1 MMKKT
6 IFGYWLLV
14 NGYWLLVIGFWL
26 FAIGCQAQKVQ
37 RVMIPGKGNIDVEQL
52 NKRVDLN
59 QDISRLNLT
68 ELRVLRNS
76 FFAREGYPFRDAF
89 LRGVFQCTSWYDSLM
104 EKRWSKVEDL
114 MEYKE
119 NEDYRDTYYKA
130 DAKVPIKTTKTEQ
143 AFINMLLA
151 REKELKKQN
160 FIPSQSGYRINMDN
174 VVNAMQL
181 TEYPAPLKDKLG
193 RNGFAIV
200 PAKHDQLFHVYES
213 NDYTSFPNFVTTD
226 LYLQLYHLY
235 FDCLLRDVEQQKLHD
250 VVQKLCERGQQLTA
264 NGQLPK
270 ANGQWL
276 KTYFD
281 VGHALITG
289 QKGADGTV
297 AEEVRNSTTYN
308 ATTSEFLGYTDIS
321 FQYPLFRPRG
331 HYTRND
337 TLKQYFHAMMWLQTV
352 PFATDVPSQLQN
364 AIILAEMVGSD
375 AQMRQL
381 YQQLFEPM
389 TWLFGTPDNIT
400 IMQVYD
406 LMKGRKANELLK
418 DKKALSQLRSEI
430 ESLAQKQTRI
440 KPKFQFSSPYKIN
453 LLPQRYM
460 PDGEVLQEMVDYD
473 SQVTKRAL
481 PKGLDV
487 MASMGV
493 ASAERILIDELKE
506 AQKWDGFFPALTRMK
521 QRMKEIDWQQTISTR
536 WMDALKTLNNTD
548 NGYPY
553 FMLTPEWQ
561 KKDLNAALASWAELK
576 HDAILYAKQPFGA
589 ECGGAGP
596 PEPVVTGYVEPN
608 VQFWRKAISLLN
620 ATADVLERYHL
631 TTEKGKRATE
641 RLREEAE
648 FLLQV
653 SQKELAG
660 KKLDEA
666 EYDALKHIGA
676 TFENISLDLVRDEEQ
691 YLMGWNDVEGT
702 DRKVALIAD
711 VYTANSLN
719 NPEKCVMYVAV
730 GLADEIYCIVEVDG
744 YLWLMRGAVLSYRE
758 TRRGLD
764 ILRLTDEEWQK
775 NLETYPDEGRPTW
788 MQDIIVPL
796 KPAEAP
802 KANERFFYST
812 GC

>member
-6 IFGYWLLV
+6 ILAMSFWLL
-14 NGYWLLVIGFWL
+14 
-26 FAIGCQAQKVQ
+26 AMGCQAQQAQ

-52 NKRVDLN
+52 NKRINLN
-59 QDISRLNLT
+59 QDISQLSIT

-76 FFAREGYPFRDAF
+76 FFAREGYPFRDGF
-89 LRGVFQCTSWYDSLM
+89 LRGVFQCTSWYDSLIW
-104 EKRWSKVEDL
+104 KRWEKVEDL
-114 MEYKE
+114 INYND
-119 NEDYRDTYYKA
+119 NEDYRDNYYKA
-130 DAKVPIKTTKTEQ
+130 DAKVPIKTTKAEQ
-143 AFINMLLA
+143 TFINMLLA

-160 FIPSQSGYRINMDN
+160 FTPSQSGYRVNMDN
-174 VVNAMQL
+174 VVNNMQL
-181 TEYPAPLKDKLG
+181 KEYPAPLKDKLG

-200 PAKHDQLFHVYES
+200 PAQHDQLFQVYES
-213 NDYTSFPNFVTTD
+213 NDYTNFPNFVTTD
-226 LYLQLYHLY
+226 LFLQIYHLY

-250 VVQKLCERGQQLTA
+250 VVLRLCQRGQQLSA
-264 NGQLPK
+264 NN
-270 ANGQWL
+270 AWL

-281 VGHALITG
+281 VGYALISG
-289 QKGADGTV
+289 QMGAEGTV
-297 AEEVRNSTTYN
+297 AEEVKKSTAYK
-308 ATTSEFLGYTDIS
+308 ADMSEYLGYKEIP
-321 FQYPLFRPRG
+321 FPYQLFRPRG

-337 TLKQYFHAMMWLQTV
+337 TLKTYFHAMMWLQTV
-352 PFATDVPSQLQN
+352 PFGTDVPSQLQN
-364 AIILAEMVGSD
+364 AIILADLVGSD

-406 LMKGRKANELLK
+406 LMNACHTPTFRWEKGRKASQLLK
-418 DKKALSQLRSEI
+418 DKKAMAQLRSEI
-430 ESLAQKQTRI
+430 ESLAQQQTRI
-440 KPKFQFSSPYKIN
+440 KPKFEFTSPYKIN

-473 SQVTKRAL
+473 SHPTKRAL

-493 ASAERILIDELKE
+493 ASAERILLDELKE
-506 AQKWDGFFPALTRMK
+506 AQQWDGFVAALTKMK
-521 QRMKEIDWQQTISTR
+521 QRMKEIDWQQTISNR
-536 WMDALKTLNNTD
+536 WMDAVKTLHETSD
-548 NGYPY
+548 GYPY

-589 ECGGAGP
+589 ECGGGGP

-608 VQFWRKAISLLN
+608 VKFWQKAISLLD
-620 ATADVLERYHL
+620 ATADVLERHHL
-631 TTEKGKRATE
+631 TTEKGKRATQ
-641 RLREEAE
+641 RLREEAQ
-648 FLLQV
+648 FLLRV
-653 SQKELAG
+653 SQEELAG

-666 EYDALKHIGA
+666 DYDALKHIGA

-711 VYTANSLN
+711 VYTANALN
-719 NPEKCVMYVAV
+719 NPEKSVMYVGV

-758 TRRGLD
+758 TRRALD

-775 NLETYPDEGRPTW
+775 NLETYPDEGRPSW

-802 KANERFFYST
+802 KANERYFYST

>member
-1 MMKKT
+1 MT
-6 IFGYWLLV
+6 LT
-14 NGYWLLVIGFWL
+14 
-26 FAIGCQAQKVQ
+26 ATAQTKQ
-37 RVMIPGKGNIDVEQL
+37 RVMIPGKGNVNVEQL
-52 NKRVDLN
+52 NKHVDLN
-59 QDISRLNLT
+59 QDISRLNIT

-76 FFAREGYPFRDAF
+76 FYAREGYPFRDAF
-89 LRGVFQCTSWYDSLM
+89 LRGVFQSTSWYDSLQW
-104 EKRWSKVEDL
+104 KRWEKVEDL
-114 MEYKE
+114 INY
-119 NEDYRDTYYKA
+119 NESGDYRNNYYKA
-130 DAKVPIKTTKTEQ
+130 DAKVPMKTTKAEQ
-143 AFINMLLA
+143 AFINKLLA

-160 FIPSQSGYRINMDN
+160 FVPSQSGYRVNMDN
-174 VVNAMQL
+174 VVNNMQL
-181 TEYPAPLKDKLG
+181 KEYPAPLKDKLG

-200 PAKHDQLFHVYES
+200 PARHDQLFQLYES
-213 NDYTSFPNFVTTD
+213 NDYTNFPNFVTTD

-235 FDCLLRDVEQQKLHD
+235 FDCLLRDIEQQRLHD
-250 VVQKLCERGQQLTA
+250 VVLKLCQRGQQLTA
-264 NGQLPK
+264 TNN
-270 ANGQWL
+270 AWL

-281 VGHALITG
+281 VGYALITG
-289 QKGADGTV
+289 QKGAVGTV
-297 AEEVRNSTTYN
+297 AEEVKKSTTYE
-308 ATTSEFLGYTDIS
+308 ADMSEFLGCKEIP

-337 TLKQYFHAMMWLQTV
+337 TLKTYFHAMMWLQTV
-352 PFATDVPSQLQN
+352 PFGTDVPSQLQN
-364 AIILAEMVGSD
+364 AIILADLVGRD
-375 AQMRQL
+375 AQMQQL

-406 LMKGRKANELLK
+406 LMKGRKASELLK
-418 DKKALSQLRSEI
+418 DKKTMDQLRREI

-473 SQVTKRAL
+473 NRPTKRAM

-493 ASAERILIDELKE
+493 ASAERILLDELKE
-506 AQKWDGFFPALTRMK
+506 AQQWDGFVAALSKMK
-521 QRMKEIDWQQTISTR
+521 QRMKEIDWQQTISNR
-536 WMDALKTLNNTD
+536 WMDAVKTLHEICD
-548 NGYPY
+548 GYPY

-589 ECGGAGP
+589 ECGGGGP

-608 VQFWRKAISLLN
+608 VKFWRKAISLLD
-620 ATADVLERYHL
+620 ATADVLERHHL
-631 TTEKGKRATE
+631 TTEKGKRATQ
-641 RLREEAE
+641 RLREEAQ
-648 FLLQV
+648 FLLRV
-653 SQKELAG
+653 SQEELAG

-666 EYDALKHIGA
+666 DYDVLKHIGA

-719 NPEKCVMYVAV
+719 NPEKSVMYVAV
-730 GLADEIYCIVEVDG
+730 GLADEIYCVVEVDG

-758 TRRGLD
+758 TRRALD

-775 NLETYPDEGRPTW
+775 NLETYPDEGRPSW
-788 MQDIIVPL
+788 MQDIMVPL
-796 KPAEAP
+796 KPLEVP
-802 KANERFFYST
+802 KPDESYFYST

>member
-1 MMKKT
+1 MALT
-6 IFGYWLLV
+6 
-14 NGYWLLVIGFWL
+14 
-26 FAIGCQAQKVQ
+26 ATAQTKQ
-37 RVMIPGKGNIDVEQL
+37 RVMIPGKGNVNVEQL

-59 QDISRLNLT
+59 QDISRLSIT

-76 FFAREGYPFRDAF
+76 FYAREGYPFRDAF
-89 LRGVFQCTSWYDSLM
+89 LRGVFQCTSWYDSLLW
-104 EKRWSKVEDL
+104 KRWEKVEDL
-114 MEYKE
+114 INYNES
-119 NEDYRDTYYKA
+119 EDYRNNYYKA
-130 DAKVPIKTTKTEQ
+130 DAKVSMKTTKAEQ
-143 AFINMLLA
+143 AFINKLLA

-160 FIPSQSGYRINMDN
+160 FVPSQSGYRVNMDN
-174 VVNAMQL
+174 VVNNMQL
-181 TEYPAPLKDKLG
+181 KEYPAPLKDKLG

-200 PAKHDQLFHVYES
+200 PARHDQLFQLYES
-213 NDYTSFPNFVTTD
+213 NDYTNFPNFVTTD

-235 FDCLLRDVEQQKLHD
+235 FDCLLRDIEQQRLHD
-250 VVQKLCERGQQLTA
+250 VVLKLCQRGQQLTA
-264 NGQLPK
+264 NS
-270 ANGQWL
+270 QWL

-281 VGHALITG
+281 VGYALITG
-289 QKGADGTV
+289 QKGAAGTV
-297 AEEVRNSTTYN
+297 AEEVKKSTTYE
-308 ATTSEFLGYTDIS
+308 ADMSEFLGCKEIP

-337 TLKQYFHAMMWLQTV
+337 TLKTYFHAMMWLQTV
-352 PFATDVPSQLQN
+352 PFGTDVPSQLQN
-364 AIILAEMVGSD
+364 AIILADLVGSD
-375 AQMRQL
+375 AQMQQL

-389 TWLFGTPDNIT
+389 TWLFGMPDNIT

-406 LMKGRKANELLK
+406 LMKGRKATELLK
-418 DKKALSQLRSEI
+418 DKKAMDQLRGEI

-473 SQVTKRAL
+473 SRPTKRAM

-493 ASAERILIDELKE
+493 ASAERILLDELKE
-506 AQKWDGFFPALTRMK
+506 AQQWDGFVAALSKMK
-521 QRMKEIDWQQTISTR
+521 QRMKEIDWQQTISNR
-536 WMDALKTLNNTD
+536 WMDAVKTLHETSD
-548 NGYPY
+548 GYPY

-589 ECGGAGP
+589 ECGGGGP

-608 VQFWRKAISLLN
+608 VKFWRKAISLLD
-620 ATADVLERYHL
+620 ATADVLERHHL
-631 TTEKGKRATE
+631 TTDKGKRATQ
-641 RLREEAE
+641 RLREEAQ
-648 FLLQV
+648 FLLRV
-653 SQKELAG
+653 SQEELAG

-666 EYDALKHIGA
+666 DYDALKHIGA

-719 NPEKCVMYVAV
+719 NPEKSVMYVAV
-730 GLADEIYCIVEVDG
+730 GFADEIYCVVEVDG

-758 TRRGLD
+758 TRRALD

-775 NLETYPDEGRPTW
+775 NLETYPDEGRPSW
-788 MQDIIVPL
+788 MQDIMVPL
-796 KPAEAP
+796 KPLEVP
-802 KANERFFYST
+802 KPDESYFYST

>member
-1 MMKKT
+1 MLCLIALT
-6 IFGYWLLV
+6 
-14 NGYWLLVIGFWL
+14 
-26 FAIGCQAQKVQ
+26 ATAQTKQ

-52 NKRVDLN
+52 NKRIDLS
-59 QDISRLNLT
+59 QDVSRLSIP
-68 ELRVLRNS
+68 ELRILRNS

-89 LRGVFQCTSWYDSLM
+89 LRGVFQCTSWYDSLLW
-104 EKRWSKVEDL
+104 KRWEKVEDL
-114 MEYKE
+114 INYND
-119 NEDYRDTYYKA
+119 NEDYRDNYYKA
-130 DAKVPIKTTKTEQ
+130 DAKVTMKTTKTEQ
-143 AFINMLLA
+143 AFISKLLA
-151 REKELKKQN
+151 REKELKKLN
-160 FIPSQSGYRINMDN
+160 FTPSQIGYRVNMDN
-174 VVNAMQL
+174 VVNNMQL

-200 PAKHDQLFHVYES
+200 PARHDQLFQVYES
-213 NDYTSFPNFVTTD
+213 NDYTNFPNFVTTD

-250 VVQKLCERGQQLTA
+250 VVLRLCQRGQQLTT
-264 NGQLPK
+264 NSQLPK
-270 ANGQWL
+270 ANSQWL

-281 VGHALITG
+281 VGYALITG

-297 AEEVRNSTTYN
+297 ADEVKKSTTYE
-308 ATTSEFLGYTDIS
+308 ADMSEYLGYIDIP

-331 HYTRND
+331 HYARND

-352 PFATDVPSQLQN
+352 PFGTDVPSQLAN
-364 AIILAEMVGSD
+364 AVILADIVGSD
-375 AQMRQL
+375 TQMRQL

-400 IMQVYD
+400 ILQVYE
-406 LMKGRKANELLK
+406 LMKGRKGKELLK
-418 DKKALSQLRSEI
+418 DQKAMALLRTEI
-430 ESLAQKQTRI
+430 ESLAQQQTRI

-473 SQVTKRAL
+473 SQTTKRAL

-493 ASAERILIDELKE
+493 VSAERILLDELKE
-506 AQKWDGFFPALTRMK
+506 AQQWDGFVPALSRMK
-521 QRMKEIDWQQTISTR
+521 QRMREIDWQQTISNR
-536 WMDALKTLNNTD
+536 WMDALKTLHDTNG
-548 NGYPY
+548 GYPF

-589 ECGGAGP
+589 ECGGGGP

-608 VQFWRKAISLLN
+608 VKFWRKAINLLN
-620 ATADVLERYHL
+620 ATADVLERHHL

-641 RLREEAE
+641 RLREEAQ
-648 FLLQV
+648 FLLRV
-653 SQKELAG
+653 SEEELAG
-660 KKLDEA
+660 KKLA
-666 EYDALKHIGA
+666 EDDYDAIKHIGA

-691 YLMGWNDVEGT
+691 FLMGWNDVEGT

-802 KANERFFYST
+802 KSNERFFYST

>member
-1 MMKKT
+1 MLCVMALT
-6 IFGYWLLV
+6 
-14 NGYWLLVIGFWL
+14 
-26 FAIGCQAQKVQ
+26 ATAQTKQ
-37 RVMIPGKGNIDVEQL
+37 RVMIPGKGNINVEQL
-52 NKRVDLN
+52 NKLVDLN
-59 QDISRLNLT
+59 QDISRLSIT

-76 FFAREGYPFRDAF
+76 FYAREGYPFRDAF
-89 LRGVFQCTSWYDSLM
+89 LRGVFQCTSWYDSLLW
-104 EKRWSKVEDL
+104 KRWEKVEDL
-114 MEYKE
+114 INYNES
-119 NEDYRDTYYKA
+119 EDYRNNYYKA
-130 DAKVPIKTTKTEQ
+130 DAKVSMKTTKAEQ
-143 AFINMLLA
+143 AFINKLLA
-151 REKELKKQN
+151 REKELMKRN
-160 FIPSQSGYRINMDN
+160 FVPSQSGYRVNMDN
-174 VVNAMQL
+174 VVNNMQL
-181 TEYPAPLKDKLG
+181 KEYPAPLKDKLG

-200 PAKHDQLFHVYES
+200 PARHNQLFQLYES
-213 NDYTSFPNFVTTD
+213 NDYTNFPNFVTTD

-235 FDCLLRDVEQQKLHD
+235 FDCLLRDIEQQRLHD
-250 VVQKLCERGQQLTA
+250 VVLKLCQRGQQLTA
-264 NGQLPK
+264 TNN
-270 ANGQWL
+270 AWL

-281 VGHALITG
+281 VGYALITG
-289 QKGADGTV
+289 QKGAVGTV
-297 AEEVRNSTTYN
+297 AEEVKKSTTYE
-308 ATTSEFLGYTDIS
+308 ADMSEFLGCKEIP

-337 TLKQYFHAMMWLQTV
+337 TLKTYFHAMMWLQTV
-352 PFATDVPSQLQN
+352 PFGTDVPSQLQN
-364 AIILAEMVGSD
+364 AIILADLVGRD
-375 AQMRQL
+375 AQMQQL

-406 LMKGRKANELLK
+406 LMKGCKASELLK
-418 DKKALSQLRSEI
+418 DKKAMDQLRREI

-473 SQVTKRAL
+473 NRPTKRAM

-493 ASAERILIDELKE
+493 ASAERILLDELKE
-506 AQKWDGFFPALTRMK
+506 AQQWDGFVAALSKMK
-521 QRMKEIDWQQTISTR
+521 QRMKEIDWQQTISNR
-536 WMDALKTLNNTD
+536 WMDAVKTLHEICD
-548 NGYPY
+548 GYPY

-589 ECGGAGP
+589 ECGGGGP

-608 VQFWRKAISLLN
+608 VKFWRKAISLLD
-620 ATADVLERYHL
+620 ATADVLERHHL
-631 TTEKGKRATE
+631 TTEKGKRASQ
-641 RLREEAE
+641 RLREEAQ
-648 FLLQV
+648 FLLRV
-653 SQKELAG
+653 SQEELAG

-666 EYDALKHIGA
+666 DYDALKHIGA

-719 NPEKCVMYVAV
+719 NPEKSVMYVAV
-730 GLADEIYCIVEVDG
+730 GLADEIYCVVEIDG

-758 TRRGLD
+758 TRRALD

-775 NLETYPDEGRPTW
+775 NLETYPDEGRPSW
-788 MQDIIVPL
+788 MQDIMVPL
-796 KPAEAP
+796 KPLEVP
-802 KANERFFYST
+802 KPDESYFYST

>member
-1 MMKKT
+1 MMKK
-6 IFGYWLLV
+6 LLTTM
-14 NGYWLLVIGFWL
+14 LCLIAL
-26 FAIGCQAQKVQ
+26 TATAQTKQ

-52 NKRVDLN
+52 NKRIDLS
-59 QDISRLNLT
+59 QDVSRLSIP
-68 ELRVLRNS
+68 ELRILRNS

-89 LRGVFQCTSWYDSLM
+89 LRGVFQCTSWYDSLLW
-104 EKRWSKVEDL
+104 KRWEKVEDL
-114 MEYKE
+114 INYND
-119 NEDYRDTYYKA
+119 NEDYRDNYYKA
-130 DAKVPIKTTKTEQ
+130 DAKVTMKTTKTEQ
-143 AFINMLLA
+143 AFISKLLA
-151 REKELKKQN
+151 REKELKKLN
-160 FIPSQSGYRINMDN
+160 FTPSQIGYRVNMDN
-174 VVNAMQL
+174 VVNNMQL

-200 PAKHDQLFHVYES
+200 PARHDQLFQVYES
-213 NDYTSFPNFVTTD
+213 NDYTNFPNFVTTD

-250 VVQKLCERGQQLTA
+250 VVLRLCQRGQQLTT
-264 NGQLPK
+264 NSQLPK
-270 ANGQWL
+270 ANSQWL

-281 VGHALITG
+281 VGYALITG

-297 AEEVRNSTTYN
+297 ADEVKKSTTYE
-308 ATTSEFLGYTDIS
+308 ADMSEYLGYIDIP

-331 HYTRND
+331 HYARND

-352 PFATDVPSQLQN
+352 PFGTDVPSQLAN
-364 AIILAEMVGSD
+364 AVILADIVGSD
-375 AQMRQL
+375 TQMRQL

-400 IMQVYD
+400 ILQVYD
-406 LMKGRKANELLK
+406 LMKGRKGKELLK
-418 DKKALSQLRSEI
+418 DQKAMALLRTEI
-430 ESLAQKQTRI
+430 ESLAQQQTRI

-473 SQVTKRAL
+473 SQTTKRAL

-493 ASAERILIDELKE
+493 ASAERILLDELKE
-506 AQKWDGFFPALTRMK
+506 AQQWDGFVPALSRMK
-521 QRMKEIDWQQTISTR
+521 QRMREIDWQQTISNR
-536 WMDALKTLNNTD
+536 WMDALKTLHDTND
-548 NGYPY
+548 GYPF

-589 ECGGAGP
+589 ECGGGGP

-620 ATADVLERYHL
+620 ATADVLERHHL

-641 RLREEAE
+641 RLREEAQ
-648 FLLQV
+648 FLLRV
-653 SQKELAG
+653 SEEELAG
-660 KKLDEA
+660 KKLAEA
-666 EYDALKHIGA
+666 DYDALKHIGA

-691 YLMGWNDVEGT
+691 FLMGWNDVEGT

-802 KANERFFYST
+802 KSNERFFYST

>member
-1 MMKKT
+1 MRK
-6 IFGYWLLV
+6 
-14 NGYWLLVIGFWL
+14 L
-26 FAIGCQAQKVQ
+26 FATIVCLVALTTTAQQAK

-59 QDISRLNLT
+59 QDISRLNMT

-76 FFAREGYPFRDAF
+76 FYARNGYPFRDAF

-104 EKRWSKVEDL
+104 GERWPKVEEL
-114 MEYKE
+114 MEYNE
-119 NEDYRDTYYKA
+119 DEDYRTSYYKA

-200 PAKHDQLFHVYES
+200 PAKHDQLFNVYEN
-213 NDYTSFPNFVTTD
+213 NDYTNFPNFVTTD

-235 FDCLLRDVEQQKLHD
+235 FDCLLRDVEQKKLHD
-250 VVQKLCERGQQLTA
+250 VVLKLCQRGQQLVAYSQHPSSNT
-264 NGQLPK
+264 
-270 ANGQWL
+270 QWL

-289 QKGADGTV
+289 QKGAAGTV
-297 AEEVRNSTTYN
+297 AEEVEKSTKYE
-308 ATTSEFLGYTDIS
+308 ADMSDFLGYKDIP

-352 PFATDVPSQLQN
+352 PFGTDVPSQLEN
-364 AIILAEMVGSD
+364 AVILAEMVGSD
-375 AQMRQL
+375 AQMQKL

-406 LMKGRKANELLK
+406 LMKGRKAKELLK
-418 DKKALSQLRSEI
+418 NKKAMAQLRSEI
-430 ESLAQKQTRI
+430 ETLAQQQTRI
-440 KPKFQFSSPYKIN
+440 KPKFQFSSSYKIN

-460 PDGEVLQEMVDYD
+460 PDSEVLQEMVDYD
-473 SQVTKRAL
+473 NDPTKRAL
-481 PKGLDV
+481 PMGLDV

-493 ASAERILIDELKE
+493 ASAERILMDELKE
-506 AQKWDGFFPALTRMK
+506 AQKWDGFVPALSRMK

-536 WMDALKTLNNTD
+536 WMDALKTLHETND
-548 NGYPY
+548 GYPF

-589 ECGGAGP
+589 ECGGGGP

-608 VQFWRKAISLLN
+608 VKFWRKAISLLN
-620 ATADVLERYHL
+620 ATADVLERYQL

-648 FLLQV
+648 FLLRV
-653 SQKELAG
+653 SQEELAG

-666 EYDALKHIGA
+666 DYDALKHIGA
-676 TFENISLDLVRDEEQ
+676 EFENISLDLVRDEEQ

>member
-1 MMKKT
+1 MT
-6 IFGYWLLV
+6 LT
-14 NGYWLLVIGFWL
+14 
-26 FAIGCQAQKVQ
+26 ATAQTKQ
-37 RVMIPGKGNIDVEQL
+37 RVMIPGKGNVNVEQL

-59 QDISRLNLT
+59 QDISRLNIT

-76 FFAREGYPFRDAF
+76 FYAREGYPFRDAF
-89 LRGVFQCTSWYDSLM
+89 LRGVFQSTSWYDSLQW
-104 EKRWSKVEDL
+104 KRWEKVEDL
-114 MEYKE
+114 INY
-119 NEDYRDTYYKA
+119 NESGDYRNNYYKA
-130 DAKVPIKTTKTEQ
+130 DAKVPMKTTKAEQ
-143 AFINMLLA
+143 AFINKLLA

-160 FIPSQSGYRINMDN
+160 FVPSQSGYRVNMDN
-174 VVNAMQL
+174 VVNNMQL
-181 TEYPAPLKDKLG
+181 KEYPAPLKDKLG

-200 PAKHDQLFHVYES
+200 PARHDQLFQLYES
-213 NDYTSFPNFVTTD
+213 NDYTNFPNFVTTD

-235 FDCLLRDVEQQKLHD
+235 FDCLLRDIEQQRLHD
-250 VVQKLCERGQQLTA
+250 VVLKLCQRGQQLTA
-264 NGQLPK
+264 NS
-270 ANGQWL
+270 QWL

-281 VGHALITG
+281 VGYALITG
-289 QKGADGTV
+289 QKGAAGTV
-297 AEEVRNSTTYN
+297 AEEVKKSTTYE
-308 ATTSEFLGYTDIS
+308 ADMSEFLGCKEIP

-337 TLKQYFHAMMWLQTV
+337 TLKTYFHAMMWLQTV
-352 PFATDVPSQLQN
+352 PFGTDVPSQLQN
-364 AIILAEMVGSD
+364 AIILADLVGSD
-375 AQMRQL
+375 AQMQQL

-406 LMKGRKANELLK
+406 LMKGRKATELLK
-418 DKKALSQLRSEI
+418 DKKAIDQLRGEI

-473 SQVTKRAL
+473 SRPTKRAM

-493 ASAERILIDELKE
+493 ASAERILLDELKE
-506 AQKWDGFFPALTRMK
+506 AQQWDGFVAALSKMK
-521 QRMKEIDWQQTISTR
+521 QRMKEIDWQQTISNR
-536 WMDALKTLNNTD
+536 WMDAVKTLHETSD
-548 NGYPY
+548 GYPY

-589 ECGGAGP
+589 ECGGGGP

-608 VQFWRKAISLLN
+608 VKFWRKAISLLD
-620 ATADVLERYHL
+620 ATADVLERHHL
-631 TTEKGKRATE
+631 TTEKGKRATQ
-641 RLREEAE
+641 RLREEAQ
-648 FLLQV
+648 FLLRV
-653 SQKELAG
+653 SQEELAG

-666 EYDALKHIGA
+666 DYDALKHIGA

-719 NPEKCVMYVAV
+719 NPEKSVMYVAV
-730 GLADEIYCIVEVDG
+730 GLADEIYCVVEVDG

-758 TRRGLD
+758 TRRALD

-775 NLETYPDEGRPTW
+775 NLETYPDEGRPSW
-788 MQDIIVPL
+788 MQDIMVPL
-796 KPAEAP
+796 KPLEVP
-802 KANERFFYST
+802 KPDESYFYST

>member
-1 MMKKT
+1 MRK
-6 IFGYWLLV
+6 
-14 NGYWLLVIGFWL
+14 L
-26 FAIGCQAQKVQ
+26 FATIVCLVALTATAQQAK

-59 QDISRLNLT
+59 QDISRLNMT

-76 FFAREGYPFRDAF
+76 FYARNGYPFRDAF

-104 EKRWSKVEDL
+104 GERWPKVEEL
-114 MEYKE
+114 MEYNE
-119 NEDYRDTYYKA
+119 DEDYRTSYYKA
-130 DAKVPIKTTKTEQ
+130 DAKVPMKTTKTEQ

-160 FIPSQSGYRINMDN
+160 FKPSQSGYRVNMDN
-174 VVNAMQL
+174 VVNSMQL

-200 PAKHDQLFHVYES
+200 PAKHDQLFNVYEN
-213 NDYTSFPNFVTTD
+213 NDYTNFPNFVTTD

-235 FDCLLRDVEQQKLHD
+235 FDCLLRDVEQKKLHD
-250 VVQKLCERGQQLTA
+250 VVLKLCLRGQQLVA
-264 NGQLPK
+264 NSQHPSS
-270 ANGQWL
+270 NTQWL

-289 QKGADGTV
+289 QKGAAGTV
-297 AEEVRNSTTYN
+297 AEEVEKSTKYE
-308 ATTSEFLGYTDIS
+308 ADMSEYLGYTNIP

-352 PFATDVPSQLQN
+352 PFGTDVPSQLEN
-364 AIILAEMVGSD
+364 AVILAEMVGSD
-375 AQMRQL
+375 AQMQKL

-406 LMKGRKANELLK
+406 LMKGRKAKELLK
-418 DKKALSQLRSEI
+418 NKKTMAQLRSEI
-430 ESLAQKQTRI
+430 ETLAKQQTRI

-473 SQVTKRAL
+473 NDPTKRAL
-481 PKGLDV
+481 PMGLDV

-493 ASAERILIDELKE
+493 ASAERILIDEIGEHKRWE
-506 AQKWDGFFPALTRMK
+506 GFVPALSRMK

-536 WMDALKTLNNTD
+536 WMDALKTLHDTND
-548 NGYPY
+548 GYPF

-589 ECGGAGP
+589 ECGGGGP

-608 VQFWRKAISLLN
+608 VKFWRKAISLLN
-620 ATADVLERYHL
+620 ATADVLERYQL

-648 FLLQV
+648 FLLRV
-653 SQKELAG
+653 SQEELAG
-660 KKLDEA
+660 KKLAEA
-666 EYDALKHIGA
+666 DYDALKHIGA
-676 TFENISLDLVRDEEQ
+676 EFENISLDLVRDEEQ

-711 VYTANSLN
+711 VYTANSVN

>member
-1 MMKKT
+1 MKK
-6 IFGYWLLV
+6 LLTTM
-14 NGYWLLVIGFWL
+14 LCLMTL
-26 FAIGCQAQKVQ
+26 TATAQTKQ
-37 RVMIPGKGNIDVEQL
+37 RVMIPGKGNVNVEQL

-59 QDISRLNLT
+59 QDISRLNIT

-76 FFAREGYPFRDAF
+76 FYAREGYPFRDAF
-89 LRGVFQCTSWYDSLM
+89 LRGVFQSTSWYDSLQW
-104 EKRWSKVEDL
+104 KRWEKVEDL
-114 MEYKE
+114 INY
-119 NEDYRDTYYKA
+119 NESGDYRNNYYKA
-130 DAKVPIKTTKTEQ
+130 DAKVPMKTTKAEQ
-143 AFINMLLA
+143 AFINKLLA

-160 FIPSQSGYRINMDN
+160 FVPSQSGYRVNMDN
-174 VVNAMQL
+174 VVNNMQL
-181 TEYPAPLKDKLG
+181 KEYPAPLKDKLG

-200 PAKHDQLFHVYES
+200 PARHDQLFQLYES
-213 NDYTSFPNFVTTD
+213 NDYTNFPNFVTTD

-235 FDCLLRDVEQQKLHD
+235 FDCLLRDIEQQRLHD
-250 VVQKLCERGQQLTA
+250 VVLKLCQRGQQLTA
-264 NGQLPK
+264 NS
-270 ANGQWL
+270 QWL

-281 VGHALITG
+281 VGYALITG
-289 QKGADGTV
+289 QKGAAGTV
-297 AEEVRNSTTYN
+297 AEEVKKSTTYE
-308 ATTSEFLGYTDIS
+308 ADMSEFLGCKEIP

-337 TLKQYFHAMMWLQTV
+337 TLKTYFHAMMWLQTV
-352 PFATDVPSQLQN
+352 PFGTDVPSQLQN
-364 AIILAEMVGSD
+364 AIILADLVGSD
-375 AQMRQL
+375 AQMQQL

-406 LMKGRKANELLK
+406 LMKGRKATELLK
-418 DKKALSQLRSEI
+418 DKKAMDQLRGEI

-473 SQVTKRAL
+473 SRPTKRAM

-493 ASAERILIDELKE
+493 ASAERILLDELKE
-506 AQKWDGFFPALTRMK
+506 AQQWDGFVAALSKMK
-521 QRMKEIDWQQTISTR
+521 QRMKEIDWQQTISNR
-536 WMDALKTLNNTD
+536 WMDAVKTLHETSD
-548 NGYPY
+548 GYPY

-589 ECGGAGP
+589 ECGGGGP

-608 VQFWRKAISLLN
+608 VKFWRKAISLLD
-620 ATADVLERYHL
+620 ATADVLERHHL
-631 TTEKGKRATE
+631 TTDKGKRATQ
-641 RLREEAE
+641 RLREEAQ
-648 FLLQV
+648 FLLRV
-653 SQKELAG
+653 SQEELAG

-666 EYDALKHIGA
+666 DYDALKHIGA

-719 NPEKCVMYVAV
+719 NPEKSVMYVAV
-730 GLADEIYCIVEVDG
+730 GFADEIYCVVEVDG

-758 TRRGLD
+758 TRRALD

-775 NLETYPDEGRPTW
+775 NLETYPDEGRPSW
-788 MQDIIVPL
+788 MQDIMVPL
-796 KPAEAP
+796 KPLEVP
-802 KANERFFYST
+802 KPDESYFYST

>member
-6 IFGYWLLV
+6 ILAMSFWLL
-14 NGYWLLVIGFWL
+14 
-26 FAIGCQAQKVQ
+26 AMGCQAQQAQ

-52 NKRVDLN
+52 NKRINLN
-59 QDISRLNLT
+59 QDISQLSIT

-76 FFAREGYPFRDAF
+76 FFAREGYPFRDGF
-89 LRGVFQCTSWYDSLM
+89 LRGVFQCTSWYDSLIW
-104 EKRWSKVEDL
+104 KRWEKVEDL
-114 MEYKE
+114 INYND
-119 NEDYRDTYYKA
+119 NEDYRDNYYKA
-130 DAKVPIKTTKTEQ
+130 DAKVPIKTTKAEQ

-160 FIPSQSGYRINMDN
+160 FTPSQSGYRVNMDN
-174 VVNAMQL
+174 VVNNMQL
-181 TEYPAPLKDKLG
+181 KEYPAPLKDKLG

-200 PAKHDQLFHVYES
+200 PAQHDQLFQVYES
-213 NDYTSFPNFVTTD
+213 NDYTNFPNFVTTD
-226 LYLQLYHLY
+226 LFLQIYHLY

-250 VVQKLCERGQQLTA
+250 VVLRLCQRGQQLSA
-264 NGQLPK
+264 N
-270 ANGQWL
+270 NEWL

-281 VGHALITG
+281 VGYALISG
-289 QKGADGTV
+289 QMGAEGTV
-297 AEEVRNSTTYN
+297 AEEVKKSTAYK
-308 ATTSEFLGYTDIS
+308 ADMSEYLGYKEIP
-321 FQYPLFRPRG
+321 FPYQLFRPRG

-337 TLKQYFHAMMWLQTV
+337 TLKTYFHAMMWLQTV
-352 PFATDVPSQLQN
+352 PFGTDVPSQLQN
-364 AIILAEMVGSD
+364 AIILADLVGSD

-381 YQQLFEPM
+381 YHQLFEPM

-406 LMKGRKANELLK
+406 LMNACHTPTFRWEKGRKASQLLK
-418 DKKALSQLRSEI
+418 DKKAMAQLRSEI
-430 ESLAQKQTRI
+430 ESLAQQQTRI
-440 KPKFQFSSPYKIN
+440 KPKFEFTSPYKIN

-473 SQVTKRAL
+473 SHPTKRAL

-493 ASAERILIDELKE
+493 ASAERILLDELKE
-506 AQKWDGFFPALTRMK
+506 AQQWDGFVAALTKMK
-521 QRMKEIDWQQTISTR
+521 QRMKEIDWQQTISNR
-536 WMDALKTLNNTD
+536 WMDAVKTLHETSD
-548 NGYPY
+548 GYPY

-589 ECGGAGP
+589 ECGGGGP

-608 VQFWRKAISLLN
+608 VKFWQKAISLLD
-620 ATADVLERYHL
+620 ATADVLERHHL
-631 TTEKGKRATE
+631 TTEKGKRATQ
-641 RLREEAE
+641 RLREEAQ
-648 FLLQV
+648 FLLRV
-653 SQKELAG
+653 SQEELAG

-666 EYDALKHIGA
+666 DYDALKHIGA

-711 VYTANSLN
+711 VYTANALN
-719 NPEKCVMYVAV
+719 NPEKSVMYVGV

-758 TRRGLD
+758 TRRALD

-775 NLETYPDEGRPTW
+775 NLETYPDEGRPSW

-802 KANERFFYST
+802 KANERYFYST

>member
-1 MMKKT
+1 MT
-6 IFGYWLLV
+6 LT
-14 NGYWLLVIGFWL
+14 
-26 FAIGCQAQKVQ
+26 ATAQTKQ
-37 RVMIPGKGNIDVEQL
+37 RVMIPGKGNVNVEQL

-59 QDISRLNLT
+59 QDISRLNIT

-76 FFAREGYPFRDAF
+76 FYAREGYPFRDAF
-89 LRGVFQCTSWYDSLM
+89 LRGVFQSTSWYDSLQW
-104 EKRWSKVEDL
+104 KRWEKVEDL
-114 MEYKE
+114 INY
-119 NEDYRDTYYKA
+119 NESGDYRNNYYKA
-130 DAKVPIKTTKTEQ
+130 DAKVPMKTTKAEQ
-143 AFINMLLA
+143 AFINKLLA

-160 FIPSQSGYRINMDN
+160 FVPSQSGYRVNMDN
-174 VVNAMQL
+174 VVNNMQL
-181 TEYPAPLKDKLG
+181 KEYPAPLKDKLG

-200 PAKHDQLFHVYES
+200 PARHDQLFQLYES
-213 NDYTSFPNFVTTD
+213 NDYTNFPNFVTTD

-235 FDCLLRDVEQQKLHD
+235 FDCLLRDIEQQRLHD
-250 VVQKLCERGQQLTA
+250 VVLKLCQRGQQLTA
-264 NGQLPK
+264 NS
-270 ANGQWL
+270 QWL

-281 VGHALITG
+281 VGYALITG
-289 QKGADGTV
+289 QKGAAGTV
-297 AEEVRNSTTYN
+297 AEEVKKSTTYE
-308 ATTSEFLGYTDIS
+308 ADMSEFLGCKEIP

-337 TLKQYFHAMMWLQTV
+337 TLKTYFHAMMWLQTV
-352 PFATDVPSQLQN
+352 PFGTDVPSQLQN
-364 AIILAEMVGSD
+364 AIILADLVGSD
-375 AQMRQL
+375 AQMQQL

-406 LMKGRKANELLK
+406 LMKGRKATELLK
-418 DKKALSQLRSEI
+418 DKKAMDQLRGEI

-473 SQVTKRAL
+473 SRPTKRAM

-493 ASAERILIDELKE
+493 ASAERILLDELKE
-506 AQKWDGFFPALTRMK
+506 AQQWDGFVAALSKMK
-521 QRMKEIDWQQTISTR
+521 QRMKEIDWQQTISNR
-536 WMDALKTLNNTD
+536 WMDAVKTLHETSD
-548 NGYPY
+548 GYPY

-589 ECGGAGP
+589 ECGGGGP

-608 VQFWRKAISLLN
+608 VKFWRKAISLLD
-620 ATADVLERYHL
+620 ATADVLERHHL
-631 TTEKGKRATE
+631 TTDKGKRATQ
-641 RLREEAE
+641 RLREEAQ
-648 FLLQV
+648 FLLRV
-653 SQKELAG
+653 SQEELAG

-666 EYDALKHIGA
+666 DYDALKHIGA

-719 NPEKCVMYVAV
+719 NPEKSVMYVAV
-730 GLADEIYCIVEVDG
+730 GLADEIYCVVEVDG

-758 TRRGLD
+758 TRRALD

-775 NLETYPDEGRPTW
+775 NLETYPDEGRPSW
-788 MQDIIVPL
+788 MQDIMVPL
-796 KPAEAP
+796 KPLEVP
-802 KANERFFYST
+802 KPDESYFYST

>member
-1 MMKKT
+1 MKQS
-6 IFGYWLLV
+6 ILVISFWLL
-14 NGYWLLVIGFWL
+14 
-26 FAIGCQAQKVQ
+26 AIGCQAQTAK

-59 QDISRLNLT
+59 QDISRLNMT

-76 FFAREGYPFRDAF
+76 FYARNGYPFRDAF

-104 EKRWSKVEDL
+104 GERWPKVEEL
-114 MEYKE
+114 MEYNE
-119 NEDYRDTYYKA
+119 DEDYRTSYYKA
-130 DAKVPIKTTKTEQ
+130 DAKVPMKTTKTEQ

-160 FIPSQSGYRINMDN
+160 FKPSQSGYRVNMDN
-174 VVNAMQL
+174 VVNSMQL

-200 PAKHDQLFHVYES
+200 PAKHDQLFNVYEN
-213 NDYTSFPNFVTTD
+213 NDYTNFPNFVTTD

-235 FDCLLRDVEQQKLHD
+235 FDCLLRDVEQKKLHD
-250 VVQKLCERGQQLTA
+250 VVLKLCLRGQQLVA
-264 NGQLPK
+264 NSQHPSS
-270 ANGQWL
+270 NTQWL

-289 QKGADGTV
+289 QKGAAGTV
-297 AEEVRNSTTYN
+297 AEEVEKSTKYE
-308 ATTSEFLGYTDIS
+308 ADMSEYLGYTNIP

-352 PFATDVPSQLQN
+352 PFGTDVPSQLEN
-364 AIILAEMVGSD
+364 AVILAEMVGSD
-375 AQMRQL
+375 AQMQKL

-406 LMKGRKANELLK
+406 LMKGRKAKELLK
-418 DKKALSQLRSEI
+418 NKKAMAQLRSEI
-430 ESLAQKQTRI
+430 ETLAKQQTRI

-473 SQVTKRAL
+473 NDPTKRAL
-481 PKGLDV
+481 PMGLDV

-493 ASAERILIDELKE
+493 ASAERILTDELGEHKR
-506 AQKWDGFFPALTRMK
+506 WDGFVPALSRMK

-589 ECGGAGP
+589 ECGGGGP

-608 VQFWRKAISLLN
+608 VKFWRKAISLLN
-620 ATADVLERYHL
+620 ATADVLERYQL

-648 FLLQV
+648 FLLRV
-653 SQKELAG
+653 SQEELAG
-660 KKLDEA
+660 KKLADA
-666 EYDALKHIGA
+666 DYDALKHIGA
-676 TFENISLDLVRDEEQ
+676 EFENISQDLVRDEEQ

-764 ILRLTDEEWQK
+764 ILRLTDEEWQQ

>member
-1 MMKKT
+1 MRK
-6 IFGYWLLV
+6 
-14 NGYWLLVIGFWL
+14 L
-26 FAIGCQAQKVQ
+26 FATIVCLVALTATAQQAK

-59 QDISRLNLT
+59 QDISRLNMT

-76 FFAREGYPFRDAF
+76 FYARNGYPFRDAF

-104 EKRWSKVEDL
+104 GERWPKVEEL
-114 MEYKE
+114 MEYNE
-119 NEDYRDTYYKA
+119 DEDYRTSYYKA
-130 DAKVPIKTTKTEQ
+130 DAKVPMKTTKTEQ

-160 FIPSQSGYRINMDN
+160 FKPSQSGYRVNMDN
-174 VVNAMQL
+174 VVNSMQL

-200 PAKHDQLFHVYES
+200 PAKHDQLFNVYEN
-213 NDYTSFPNFVTTD
+213 NDYTNFPNFVTTD

-235 FDCLLRDVEQQKLHD
+235 FDCMLRAVAQKKLHD
-250 VVQKLCERGQQLTA
+250 VVLKLCQRGLQLVGNSQYPST
-264 NGQLPK
+264 NTK
-270 ANGQWL
+270 WL

-289 QKGADGTV
+289 QKGAAGTV
-297 AEEVRNSTTYN
+297 AEEVEKSTKYE
-308 ATTSEFLGYTDIS
+308 ADMSEYLGYTNIP

-352 PFATDVPSQLQN
+352 PFGTDVPSQLEN
-364 AIILAEMVGSD
+364 AVILAEMVGSD
-375 AQMRQL
+375 AQMQKL

-406 LMKGRKANELLK
+406 LMKGRKAKELLK
-418 DKKALSQLRSEI
+418 NKKAMAQLRSEI
-430 ESLAQKQTRI
+430 ETLAKQQTRI

-473 SQVTKRAL
+473 NDPTKRAL
-481 PKGLDV
+481 PMGLDV

-493 ASAERILIDELKE
+493 ASAERILTDELGEHKR
-506 AQKWDGFFPALTRMK
+506 WDGFVPALSRMK

-536 WMDALKTLNNTD
+536 WMDALKTLHDTND
-548 NGYPY
+548 GYPF

-589 ECGGAGP
+589 ECGGGGP

-608 VQFWRKAISLLN
+608 VKFWRKAISLLN
-620 ATADVLERYHL
+620 ATADVLERYQL

-648 FLLQV
+648 FLLRV
-653 SQKELAG
+653 SQEELAG
-660 KKLDEA
+660 KKLAEA
-666 EYDALKHIGA
+666 DYDALKHIGA
-676 TFENISLDLVRDEEQ
+676 EFENISLDLVRDEEQ

-711 VYTANSLN
+711 VYTANSVN

-744 YLWLMRGAVLSYRE
+744 YLWLMRGAMLSYRE

-764 ILRLTDEEWQK
+764 ILRLTDEEWQQ